1 MGVGR
6 VFENADWLH
15 IVKVAGKVAAVV
27 ILLVLTFVFL
37 HRVRTV
43 LPPFVIAVV
52 ISYILNPAVNYG
64 QRRGLTRAQAIAV
77 TYLVLVVVAT
87 VVLVFV
93 IPVLVNEVNR
103 LTDNIPQYISQMQQ
117 GIGHLERLYEAADIP
132 TAVRD
137 TVNQT
142 VEHFLLTLEER
153 LTGVLSGIMVGV
165 GGFFSSLFYL
175 LLGNLLA
182 IYVLKDSREMY
193 RSFEQ
198 LFPAPYRPAVLRFL
212 TDVNRVISGF
222 VHGRLIISAGV
233 GVLAT
238 VVLAIFGI
246 RFYLMLG
253 IIAGLTNLIPYFGPF
268 IGAVPAVLLASFQS
282 VGLVVQV
289 AILYVLIQQFDG
301 FILSP
306 RIMARTTGLHPLGVV
321 FAVLAFGSLFG
332 WWGLFFGVPLG
343 ATVKVCFDHLLRWVR
358 AA

>member
-1 MGVGR
+1 M
-6 VFENADWLH
+6 FEDIDWLQTAKTAAKLLAV
-15 IVKVAGKVAAVV
+15 IAVV
-27 ILLVLTFVFL
+27 IFVFVFL
-37 HRVRTV
+37 YRVRTV
-43 LPPFVIAVV
+43 LPPFIIAVV

-64 QRRGLTRAQAIAV
+64 ESHGLTRAQAIAV
-77 TYLVLVVVAT
+77 TYVILAILAT

-103 LTDNIPQYISQMQQ
+103 LAANTPRYIAQMQE

-132 TAVRD
+132 TAVRE

-142 VEHFLLTLEER
+142 VENFLLTLEDR
-153 LTGVLSGIMVGV
+153 LTALLSGVMAGV
-165 GGFFSSLFYL
+165 GGFLSSLFYL
-175 LLGNLLA
+175 ILGNLLA
-182 IYVLKDSREMY
+182 IYVLKDSRDMY

-238 VVLAIFGI
+238 VVLAVLGI
-246 RFYLMLG
+246 RFYLLLG
-253 IIAGLTNLIPYFGPF
+253 IVAGLTNLIPYFGPF

-282 VGLVVQV
+282 GSLAVKV
-289 AILYVLIQQFDG
+289 AILYVLIQQLDG
-301 FILSP
+301 FVFSP
-306 RIMARTTGLHPLGVV
+306 RIMAKTTGLHPLGVV
-321 FAVLAFGSLFG
+321 FAIMAFGSLFG

-343 ATVKVCFDHLLRWVR
+343 ATAKVCLDHLLLWIR
-358 AA
+358 AS